1 MKKEHKHLTYEDRLV
16 IELFIREKFPL
27 EKIADNL
34 EVNKSTIYREIK
46 ARRTKLNNS
55 KITCEETNKYP
66 FVCSHCIKKN
76 VCKKERFLYNAKNAQ
91 INYQSI
97 LKSSRQGIDATFD
110 ELEYLDQLL
119 YEKLAIKNQ
128 SIYHIVKTT
137 QNNIGFSLST
147 LYRYIN
153 NGYLKSV
160 DNGHLL
166 RKLIFKPRKEK
177 STEIEYITN
186 FKVKYGRMYQ
196 DYLDYMK
203 ENKNASVVQMDIV
216 IGKASDTKCILT
228 LLFTDSKLMLMFLI
242 KKHSTLEIKKVFN
255 KIKRRIGEQ
264 NFKTLFEVILT
275 DNGWEFSK
283 PNEIEF
289 SEQTG
294 EKLVSLFYCNP
305 YSSWQKGKLE
315 RNHEFIRYV
324 IPIGITFDD
333 LNQQKVDLMTNNINN
348 TIRKSLENQTPYIL
362 FRNKYNT
369 NICNQ
374 LNIKYIKPENVDL
387 SYKII
392 K

>member
-1 MKKEHKHLTYEDRLV
+1 MKKY
-16 IELFIREKFPL
+16 
-27 EKIADNL
+27 
-34 EVNKSTIYREIK
+34 
-46 ARRTKLNNS
+46 
-55 KITCEETNKYP
+55 
-66 FVCSHCIKKN
+66 
-76 VCKKERFLYNAKNAQ
+76 
-91 INYQSI
+91 
-97 LKSSRQGIDATFD
+97 
-110 ELEYLDQLL
+110 
-119 YEKLAIKNQ
+119 
-128 SIYHIVKTT
+128 
-137 QNNIGFSLST
+137 
-147 LYRYIN
+147 
-153 NGYLKSV
+153 
-160 DNGHLL
+160 
-166 RKLIFKPRKEK
+166 
-177 STEIEYITN
+177 
-186 FKVKYGRMYQ
+186 
-196 DYLDYMK
+196 
-203 ENKNASVVQMDIV
+203 
-216 IGKASDTKCILT
+216 
-228 LLFTDSKLMLMFLI
+228 
-242 KKHSTLEIKKVFN
+242 STLEIKKVFN

-283 PNEIEF
+283 PDEIEF

-294 EKLVSLFYCNP
+294 EKLVGLFYCNP

-324 IPIGITFDD
+324 IPKGITFDD